1 VTEIRIYYE
10 CLEQA
15 AHYLKPMVE
24 AALRSMPIVAIRLVK
39 NPKRVAAQNLPQVK
53 SVLQGIYSLVVPEF
67 C

>member
-1 VTEIRIYYE
+1 
-10 CLEQA
+10 
-15 AHYLKPMVE
+15 MVE